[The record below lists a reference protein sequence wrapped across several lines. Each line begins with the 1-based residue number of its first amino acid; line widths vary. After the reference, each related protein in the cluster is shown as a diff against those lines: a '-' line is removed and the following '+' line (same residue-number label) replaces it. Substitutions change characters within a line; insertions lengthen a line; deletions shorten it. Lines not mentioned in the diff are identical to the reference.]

1 MRRFATV
8 ATATA
13 AAAIATALT
22 VGATPLLGVLGF
34 IF

>member
-1 MRRFATV
+1 MRRIATV

-22 VGATPLLGVLGF
+22 AGVTPILGAIGF
-34 IF
+34 MF